1 MTVNDGKGLYNN
13 QGLCDTLKSDLNN
26 LLKNMASGQYLQMSG
41 LVVQMCQKLDNLKE
55 GIAADLASKDR
66 IIEELTKL
74 NDELA
79 EKQTGMP
86 VERG

>member
-1 MTVNDGKGLYNN
+1 MRVNDGKGLYNN

-26 LLKNMASGQYLQMSG
+26 LLKNMAAGQYLQMSG
-41 LVVQMCQKLDNLKE
+41 LVVQMCRKLDNLKD

-79 EKQTGMP
+79 EKQTGLP

>member
-13 QGLCDTLKSDLNN
+13 QGLCDTLKVDLNN

-41 LVVQMCQKLDNLKE
+41 LVVQMCRKLDNLKE
-55 GIAADLASKDR
+55 GIAADLASKDK
-66 IIEELTKL
+66 IIEELTRL
-74 NDELA
+74 NDELV
-79 EKQTGMP
+79 EKQTGLP

>member
-13 QGLCDTLKSDLNN
+13 HGLCDTLKSDLNN
-26 LLKNMASGQYLQMSG
+26 LLKHMASGQYLQMSG
-41 LVVQMCQKLDNLKE
+41 LVVQMCQKLDNLKA

-74 NDELA
+74 NDELV
-79 EKQTGMP
+79 EKQTGLP